1 VDTVLASITA
11 DVFREFSEAIEA
23 GEKPRAVAQ
32 RALKKSWKVRSA
44 AVYALMCGVVFRCW
58 QARMCD
64 RFE

>member
-32 RALKKSWKVRSA
+32 RALKKSWKVRSL
-44 AVYALMCGVVFRCW
+44 AV
-58 QARMCD
+58 
-64 RFE
+64 

>member
-32 RALKKSWKVRSA
+32 RALKKSWKVVSLAVLCVVCVVRLGERCSA
-44 AVYALMCGVVFRCW
+44 VSS
-58 QARMCD
+58 
-64 RFE
+64 

>member
-32 RALKKSWKVRSA
+32 RALKKSWKVASL
-44 AVYALMCGVVFRCW
+44 AVLRVVCGVRLGERYSAVSS
-58 QARMCD
+58 
-64 RFE
+64 